1 MPHEEPTSVGVAE
14 ADEKMTAAGT
24 REEIESNEEKA
35 TPTQAPNAPLYTSQG
50 SEEDRA
56 LIFKQ
61 DLRIIPLCS
70 FNKFDP
76 IP

>member
-1 MPHEEPTSVGVAE
+1 MPHDEPTPAGVAA
-14 ADEKMTAAGT
+14 ADEKMTAPGT

-35 TPTQAPNAPLYTSQG
+35 TSTHVSNGSPYTGQG

-70 FNKFDP
+70 FNKSDP